1 METDRIILRPMKK
14 SILSIILAIAA
25 LTATAQNTYT
35 LNFDP
40 VLLSEELAK
49 ENVKIDSFYLAD
61 FVSQE
66 PITEKFA
73 FKDNKIAIS
82 GKVDNPQIAALI
94 LEMKIEYGIRTN
106 RFPLFLEAGDIVIT
120 QDDWMSCRVEG
131 TPLNDA
137 MFNATREIG
146 KASEAGDKD
155 KAVQL
160 TKDYILAHRND
171 LTAALMLTALPHST
185 VADVKKCIATR
196 QPVWRDC
203 STASCHYSVC

>member
-1 METDRIILRPMKK
+1 MKK
-14 SILSIILAIAA
+14 SILSIILTVTA

-146 KASEAGDKD
+146 KASVARWFNS
-155 KAVQL
+155 
-160 TKDYILAHRND
+160 ILSNSA
-171 LTAALMLTALPHST
+171 LAAPDFLFH
-185 VADVKKCIATR
+185 K
-196 QPVWRDC
+196 
-203 STASCHYSVC
+203 SVGG

>member
-1 METDRIILRPMKK
+1 
-14 SILSIILAIAA
+14 
-25 LTATAQNTYT
+25 
-35 LNFDP
+35 
-40 VLLSEELAK
+40 
-49 ENVKIDSFYLAD
+49 
-61 FVSQE
+61 
-66 PITEKFA
+66 
-73 FKDNKIAIS
+73 
-82 GKVDNPQIAALI
+82 
-94 LEMKIEYGIRTN
+94 MKIEYGIRTN

-137 MFNATREIG
+137 MFDATREIG

-185 VADVKKCIATR
+185 VADVKKVLPLIN
-196 QPVWRDC
+196 
-203 STASCHYSVC
+203 S

>member
-1 METDRIILRPMKK
+1 MNKK
-14 SILSIILAIAA
+14 SILSALLGLAAM
-25 LTATAQNTYT
+25 TGQAQNTYT
-35 LNFDP
+35 VSCDVSLLN
-40 VLLSEELAK
+40 EEYAK

-131 TPLNDA
+131 TLLNDA
-137 MFNATREIG
+137 MFTATREIG
-146 KASEAGDKD
+146 KANEAGDKE

-171 LTAALMLTALPHST
+171 LTAALMLTA
-185 VADVKKCIATR
+185 
-196 QPVWRDC
+196 
-203 STASCHYSVC
+203 

>member
-1 METDRIILRPMKK
+1 M
-14 SILSIILAIAA
+14 
-25 LTATAQNTYT
+25 LTIDTTNMCSHLQRK
-35 LNFDP
+35 LF
-40 VLLSEELAK
+40 EEGGIYHSLW
-49 ENVKIDSFYLAD
+49 I
-61 FVSQE
+61 
-66 PITEKFA
+66 
-73 FKDNKIAIS
+73 
-82 GKVDNPQIAALI
+82 ALI

-171 LTAALMLTALPHST
+171 LTAVLMLTALPHST
-185 VADVKKCIATR
+185 VADVKNVLPLVSQCGGCR
-196 QPVWRDC
+196 QRECRRDR
-203 STASCHYSVC
+203 SRYRQSYRSKSFAGQP

>member
-94 LEMKIEYGIRTN
+94 LEMK
-106 RFPLFLEAGDIVIT
+106 
-120 QDDWMSCRVEG
+120 
-131 TPLNDA
+131 
-137 MFNATREIG
+137 
-146 KASEAGDKD
+146 
-155 KAVQL
+155 
-160 TKDYILAHRND
+160 
-171 LTAALMLTALPHST
+171 ML
-185 VADVKKCIATR
+185 R
-196 QPVWRDC
+196 MY
-203 STASCHYSVC
+203 CH